1 MSIDQEILGAGLG
14 LFLGLLWLR
23 REANKVKIE
32 MSFWNAGQ
40 PTAKVTTGLFQTTQ
54 TYICERVVHGAIWS
68 GAYWTCLD
76 TGRQVSQFDRLY
88 EELNNAARKAQLES
102 RK

>member
-1 MSIDQEILGAGLG
+1 MNIDQEILGAGLG

-23 REANKVKIE
+23 HEALKVKIE
-32 MSFWNAGQ
+32 IPHWGKGQ
-40 PTAKVTTGLFQTTQ
+40 PIAKVTTGLFQTTQ
-54 TYICERVVHGAIWS
+54 TYICEKVTPFT
-68 GAYWTCLD
+68 AYWICLD